1 MKKNILI
8 TSVHMDVGGIE
19 SVLLSLLSN
28 IDYSKFNVD
37 LILYKMQGVNLD
49 KITDKV
55 NVYSPY
61 SYSGR
66 KLLNK
71 ITGGEKHA

>member
-19 SVLLSLLSN
+19 SALLSLLSN

-37 LILYKMQGVNLD
+37 LILYKMQGLNLD
-49 KITDKV
+49 KIHDKL
-55 NVYSPY
+55 NV
-61 SYSGR
+61 
-66 KLLNK
+66 
-71 ITGGEKHA
+71 